1 MDESNTPA
9 SEPGSRPVQLTPTVL
24 MTPKQVLSPDT
35 PMQPNRNK
43 EAAGNTPG
51 TAPRESL
58 TPQSRTPS
66 FGGMTP
72 IQKIE
77 VAFDSAMAH
86 AESLGKKLETLP
98 PDTPMH
104 QSFQESLDKA
114 IDRAQRLLEMR
125 ERTSSL
131 KLFDTSSNEL
141 IPLSSSE
148 KSGVDSALIGKSLSE
163 RSSDAVDESGAS
175 SSDLSAAARADE
187 AKAIAAGVDNVV
199 SEEPSADEIDT
210 SVSNLIEDAIES
222 SKSASTSES
231 STSMSEEQS
240 AGSMALEPD
249 SEKSDASQHESVEL
263 GGVGKTYKR
272 DNRYYKKLDN
282 KAEFEDMHKFFSD
295 HEGLDL
301 TPVYFQHKRKTES
314 APYGVFVTEALEEG
328 YERMTDFIKHFK
340 PKDNAQKRQLRL
352 ALHHAFSKVKGQW
365 NDLANTNNIAVKSNL
380 DGTFDI
386 RFYEGGRY
394 DGNKPGTPHERAIQ
408 YLIELFGREK
418 RRLPDKSFL
427 KLYKDFL

>member
-9 SEPGSRPVQLTPTVL
+9 SEPGSRPQQITPTVL
-24 MTPKQVLSPDT
+24 LTPRQVLSPDT

-58 TPQSRTPS
+58 TPQLS
-66 FGGMTP
+66 FGGITP

-86 AESLGKKLETLP
+86 AESLGKKLESLP

-104 QSFQESLDKA
+104 QSHQEALDKA
-114 IDRAQRLLEMR
+114 IERAERLLSMR
-125 ERTSSL
+125 ERSSSL

-141 IPLSSSE
+141 IPLSPSE
-148 KSGVDSALIGKSLSE
+148 KSGVDSALIGKSISE
-163 RSSDAVDESGAS
+163 HSSDAVDESGAS
-175 SSDLSAAARADE
+175 RSDLSAAAKAEE

-199 SEEPSADEIDT
+199 SEEPSADEIDA
-210 SVSNLIEDAIES
+210 SVSGLINDALE
-222 SKSASTSES
+222 KSMTASASES
-231 STSMSEEQS
+231 STSMSEELDKLS
-240 AGSMALEPD
+240 DIVLEID
-249 SEKSDASQHESVEL
+249 SDKEDASQHESVEL

-272 DNRYYKKLDN
+272 NGKYYKKLDN
-282 KAEFEDMHKFFSD
+282 KAERDDMRKFFED

-301 TPVYFQHKRKTES
+301 TPVYRGEKPKTKD
-314 APYGVFVTEALEEG
+314 APYGVFVTQALEEG

-340 PKDNAQKRQLRL
+340 PKDNDQKRQLRL
-352 ALHHAFSKVKGQW
+352 ALHHAFSKVRGQW
-365 NDLANTNNIAVKSNL
+365 NDLANTNNIAVKSNP